1 MLKALLMAALAGL
14 GVGGLVVAEPPA
26 PIDSPWPEVQ
36 CQPGSDLEPL
46 PERNPLPPRLE
57 PGGPGRAAYRP
68 PQKPSGYG

>member
-1 MLKALLMAALAGL
+1 MLKALLAALAGL
-14 GVGGLVVAEPPA
+14 CGLAVVAEPSGH
-26 PIDSPWPEVQ
+26 DYVWPERQ
-36 CQPGSDLEPL
+36 SQPGGDLEPL